1 VKQRKENPMKT
12 LSLMGLL
19 LVVSGSLLAQ
29 DRAHQLA
36 SQAGQ
41 QRAAKCPKPNN
52 LTLQQCHDRFHDG
65 CSAAANPNYDAYLD
79 FLKDQD
85 PDPSLAPTKVL
96 TADDFKTLEA
106 GLPQLSAKVGKGKAK
121 KTQHLNKSNH
131 ATFAT
136 KLADQGE
143 GNIYSVI
150 AYLYFVE
157 DTGKG
162 TSCQGGVAE
171 TANCKITAPDSAD
184 YHIGLGFNSTLAN
197 TARAAQ
203 PCTPEFSALE
213 KDSFVAEM
221 TPFPRHSRHPKWSV
235 ASVSAHLGEQVKVVG
250 QLMVDNDHFQTK
262 DDCALPGAKPGCW
275 RSTIWEMHPLMKF
288 YVCNVSS
295 GCNASSPDSAW
306 TDLDIP

>member
-1 VKQRKENPMKT
+1 MKT

-36 SQAGQ
+36 SQTGQ
-41 QRAAKCPKPNN
+41 QKAATCPKPNK
-52 LTLQQCHDRFHDG
+52 LTLPDCHTQFPDG
-65 CSAAANPNYDAYLD
+65 CTQATGKPNYDAYLD

-85 PDPSLAPTKVL
+85 PDPSDPSLAPTKAL
-96 TADDFKTLEA
+96 TAADFKTLEA
-106 GLPQLSAKVGKGKAK
+106 GLPQLSVTTGKGKAK

-131 ATFAT
+131 AAFAP
-136 KLADQGE
+136 KLAGIGGLGE

-162 TSCQGGVAE
+162 TACQGGISE

-184 YHIGLGFNSTLAN
+184 YHIGLGFNSTLAG

-203 PCTPEFSALE
+203 PCTPGFSVLE
-213 KDSFVAEM
+213 KDSLVAEM
-221 TPFPRHSRHPKWSV
+221 TPFPRHSRHPNWSI

-262 DDCALPGAKPGCW
+262 DDCALAGAKPGCW

-295 GCNASSPDSAW
+295 GCDASSPESAW
-306 TDLDIP
+306 TDLDNP

>member
-1 VKQRKENPMKT
+1 MKT

-36 SQAGQ
+36 SQAAQ
-41 QRAAKCPKPNN
+41 QKAASCPKPNN
-52 LTLQQCHDRFHDG
+52 LTLQKCHAQFPDG
-65 CSAAANPNYDAYLD
+65 CSASAPAHYDAYLD

-96 TADDFKTLEA
+96 TAASDFQKLESQ
-106 GLPQLSAKVGKGKAK
+106 LPVGSKAKGKAK
-121 KTQHLNKSNH
+121 AKKGLTSSNH
-131 ATFAT
+131 ATFA
-136 KLADQGE
+136 KQFADLGE

-197 TARAAQ
+197 TVRTTHPQ
-203 PCTPEFSALE
+203 PCTPGFSALE

-221 TPFPRHSRHPKWSV
+221 TPFPRHSRHPKWSN

-262 DDCALPGAKPGCW
+262 DDCALPGAATNCW
-275 RSTIWEMHPLMKF
+275 RSTVWEIHPISKF
-288 YVCNVSS
+288 YVCNLSS
-295 GCNASSPDSAW
+295 GCDASSPDSAW
-306 TDLDIP
+306 TDLDK